1 MSLLCSA
8 WGLCVA
14 LLCTLYKAG
23 PEALVCARDANC
35 EQLWD
40 SSQEIERRAEWGEE
54 QEFLLLLSE
63 KKSADN
69 GQNVYFFSLSLY
81 IFLIAIVLCCT
92 VWRKSCALLETYF
105 LHGMTSLNGWIYIL
119 GSPVNYPSSPCHNW
133 HSEST
138 EVSRQ
143 RAAVRGS
150 SLSKGPLAPTKL
162 FVSCVFAWQ
171 IRKRSG
177 FLWLYCFANIFI
189 SGLASLERSCFGIFH
204 IPLEHWTSFVSRDIN
219 SLEVP

>member
-54 QEFLLLLSE
+54 QEFLLLLAE

-92 VWRKSCALLETYF
+92 MVSVKKILCTTRNLFSTWHDKFKWMDLYF
-105 LHGMTSLNGWIYIL
+105 GVSSQLSIL
-119 GSPVNYPSSPCHNW
+119 PMS
-133 HSEST
+133 
-138 EVSRQ
+138 
-143 RAAVRGS
+143 
-150 SLSKGPLAPTKL
+150 
-162 FVSCVFAWQ
+162 
-171 IRKRSG
+171 
-177 FLWLYCFANIFI
+177 
-189 SGLASLERSCFGIFH
+189 
-204 IPLEHWTSFVSRDIN
+204 
-219 SLEVP
+219 